1 MRILIDL
8 GHPAHVHYFKR
19 FAKIM
24 ISKGHKV
31 LFTCRDKEIVIDLL
45 RHEELDYVSLGKNKK
60 TLPGKFWG
68 LFYFTFRLFGTAI
81 TFKPDIYINAT
92 IYSAIVA
99 WVFRKP
105 HISLEDTFNK
115 EQVILYKPF
124 TSCILTGDY
133 EHPRLGIKEINYSG
147 YQELLYLHPNS
158 FTPDPIVIRELGIN
172 DKTPYVILRFV
183 SWKASHD
190 FGHKGISFENK
201 IKAVQLFSKYARV
214 FISSESFLPEELRP
228 YCFPLHPSQMHNA
241 IAFASLIWGE
251 SFTMLSEAA
260 ALGTPAILIHDTYS
274 FYLNDQEKRYSLV
287 FNFTESIEDQQ
298 RAIEKGIELLK
309 TSNIKELSKKNR
321 DKMLSDKID
330 VTSFF
335 VWFIENYPDSV
346 RIMKENPDYQYRFR

>member
-8 GHPAHVHYFKR
+8 GHPAHVHYFR
-19 FAKIM
+19 HFAKIM
-24 ISKGHKV
+24 TSKGHKV

-45 RHEELDYVSLGKNKK
+45 RHEKFDYINFGKNKK
-60 TLPGKFWG
+60 TLIGKFWG
-68 LFYFTFRLFGTAI
+68 LFYFTFLLFWAAVK
-81 TFKPDIYINAT
+81 FRPDIFINAT

-105 HISLEDTFNK
+105 HISLEDTFNN
-115 EQVILYKPF
+115 EQVKLYKPF

-133 EHPRLGIKEINYSG
+133 EHPKLGIKEINYSG
-147 YQELLYLHPNS
+147 YQELLYLHPNR
-158 FTPDPIVIRELGIN
+158 FNPDPSVIENLGII
-172 DKTPYVILRFV
+172 DKKPYIILRFV
-183 SWKASHD
+183 SWQASHD

-201 IKAVQLFSKYARV
+201 IKAVQVFSQYARV

-228 YCFPLHPSQMHNA
+228 YLFPLHPSQIHNA

-274 FYLNDQEKRYSLV
+274 FYLNDQEKKYGLV
-287 FNFTESIEDQQ
+287 YNFTESIEDQQ
-298 RAIEKGIELLK
+298 RAIDKGLELLK
-309 TSNIKELSKKNR
+309 TNDLKQKWQVKRKKF
-321 DKMLSDKID
+321 LEDKID
-330 VTSFF
+330 VTAFF